1 MANFVKA
8 IIERVRG
15 LINKSV
21 QDELYAADK
30 QQEHYLQLSNLSYSF
45 LNCLTDILKL
55 FYFVKLSLYFK
66 INVYLLRKLL
76 SSLELFV
83 RIIELYTGCPNK
95 HGISVT
101 NSILL

>member
-21 QDELYAADK
+21 EDELYAADK

-45 LNCLTDILKL
+45 LNRLTDILKL
-55 FYFVKLSLYFK
+55 FYF
-66 INVYLLRKLL
+66 
-76 SSLELFV
+76 
-83 RIIELYTGCPNK
+83 
-95 HGISVT
+95 
-101 NSILL
+101 